1 MENHSEKSM
10 LRDYRTWVLALF
22 IALLPLI
29 FRFSPVPFLGKY
41 VGTKLQLLEVAFVI
55 FFPLFVILTLKRDG
69 VSFRVPPGSIP
80 FGLFVLAA
88 FISAVLSVN
97 PTRSFLDVAAFVYLY
112 LLYFFFYNLL
122 EEKLVLFALRVFV
135 LTAVVIALIGLGGYL
150 TYRCFGIENFAV
162 EVIHQYLGIEL
173 VRARATMYTS
183 NYLLVYLGFSLV
195 MSLSV
200 LKVDGNRWFRRL
212 SVLLLLLTVATITSG
227 IYRGSFVI
235 WGLLFF
241 GLGEFKDI
249 PWTRALRWVV
259 LPVFLLFA
267 ALFVGQGYMNISP
280 VEVSHDE
287 QTHTLDISIST
298 KTSVYANLHRVNLLI
313 AGDHP
318 VLGVGP
324 GLYNKYVNMP
334 EYEFDFESYPWP
346 SLDPHSTYLGYLAE
360 TGVVGV
366 SFVVLFLVSISIQVW
381 RRRKKPG
388 DTSVVARLF
397 WIYFVLM
404 LFYAV
409 FLDIVMLRFLYF
421 GYALVFAGIPMKK
434 QDID

>member
-1 MENHSEKSM
+1 M
-10 LRDYRTWVLALF
+10 LRDYRTWVLALL

-55 FFPLFVILTLKRDG
+55 FFPLFVILTLKRDS

-88 FISAVLSVN
+88 FLSAALSVN
-97 PTRSFLDVAAFVYLY
+97 PTRSLLDVAAFVYLY

-135 LTAVVIALIGLGGYL
+135 MAAVIIALIGLGGYL
-150 TYRCFGIENFAV
+150 AYRCFGIGNFAV
-162 EVIHQYLGIEL
+162 EVIHQYLGIEII
-173 VRARATMYTS
+173 RARATMYTS

-195 MSLSV
+195 TALSV
-200 LKVDGNRWFRRL
+200 LKIDSNRWFKRL
-212 SVLLLLLTVATITSG
+212 SVLLILLTVATITSG

-249 PWTRALRWVV
+249 PWTRALRWFV

-280 VEVSHDE
+280 VEMSYDE
-287 QTHTLDISIST
+287 QAHTLEVSIST

-318 VLGVGP
+318 ILGVGP
-324 GLYNKYVNMP
+324 GLYNTYVNKP
-334 EYEFDFESYPWP
+334 EYGFDFDSYPWP
-346 SLDPHSTYLGYLAE
+346 SLDPHSTYLGYSAE
-360 TGVVGV
+360 TGIVGV
-366 SFVVLFLVSISIQVW
+366 VCLVLFFASICVQVW
-381 RRRKKPG
+381 KRRRKPEG
-388 DTSVVARLF
+388 ESVVARLF
-397 WIYFVLM
+397 WVYIILM
-404 LFYAV
+404 LVYAV
-409 FLDIVMLRFLYF
+409 FLDIVTLRFLYF
-421 GYALVFAGIPMKK
+421 GYALVFSGIPIEKEVTDRRK
-434 QDID
+434 